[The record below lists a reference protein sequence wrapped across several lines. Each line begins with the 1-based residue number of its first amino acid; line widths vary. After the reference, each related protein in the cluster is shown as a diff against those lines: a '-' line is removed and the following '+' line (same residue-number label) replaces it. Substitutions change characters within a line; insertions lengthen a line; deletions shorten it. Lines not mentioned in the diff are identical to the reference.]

1 MASDGDAWGQWTK
14 SRTTKLKRTWDGPRG
29 KDPPTRGGRDV
40 GGSAARGCPARTRRR
55 RALGDPPPPERETPM
70 TCAPTNR
77 HAFRLRLPRL
87 RTTTVDRL
95 GRRRGPRP
103 RAEMPESRARRR
115 SAVISAESLRKTE
128 KGFAPTRERSRDS
141 RCR

>member
-1 MASDGDAWGQWTK
+1 MWG
-14 SRTTKLKRTWDGPRG
+14 
-29 KDPPTRGGRDV
+29 
-40 GGSAARGCPARTRRR
+40 AARHAAAWPGPEGAGLWGTPRR
-55 RALGDPPPPERETPM
+55 PPERETPM
-70 TCAPTNR
+70 TCARTNR

>member
-1 MASDGDAWGQWTK
+1 MWG
-14 SRTTKLKRTWDGPRG
+14 
-29 KDPPTRGGRDV
+29 
-40 GGSAARGCPARTRRR
+40 AARHAAARPGPEGAGLRGTPC
-55 RALGDPPPPERETPM
+55 PPPPERETPM
-70 TCAPTNR
+70 TCARTNR

-87 RTTTVDRL
+87 RTTAVDRL